1 MRLLLFCLLFSNF
14 AFSQNSNQQL
24 AYQYYVNGEFE
35 KAISLYEE
43 LLWDHDDELQFF
55 IEGNRIV
62 IRNLDQ
68 ENG

>member
-1 MRLLLFCLLFSNF
+1 MDRLN
-14 AFSQNSNQQL
+14 
-24 AYQYYVNGEFE
+24 
-35 KAISLYEE
+35 SLYEE

-62 IRNLDQ
+62 IRNVDQ